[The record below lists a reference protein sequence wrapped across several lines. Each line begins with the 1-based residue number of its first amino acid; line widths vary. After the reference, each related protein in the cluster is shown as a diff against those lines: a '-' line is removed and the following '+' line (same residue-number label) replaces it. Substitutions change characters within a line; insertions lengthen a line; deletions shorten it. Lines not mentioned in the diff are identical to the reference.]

1 MASKPE
7 FVAYVADQLA
17 GAGEIVG
24 KAMFG
29 EHAIYCDGK
38 LIILICEDRA
48 FLKPTVAG
56 RALLPDVPEAAP
68 YPGAKP
74 CMVLDGVLDD
84 RELMRAAAAATAK
97 ALPAPKPKTPKPK
110 KPPKSK

>member
-17 GAGEIVG
+17 GAGEIVR

-38 LIILICEDRA
+38 LIVLICEDRA
-48 FLKPTVAG
+48 FLQPTPEG
-56 RALLPDVPEAAP
+56 RALLPDAAEAAP

-74 CMVLDGVLDD
+74 CLVLDGVLDD
-84 RELMRAAAAATAK
+84 RDTLRAAAAATAR
-97 ALPAPKPKTPKPK
+97 ALPAPKPKAPKPQK
-110 KPPKSK
+110 APKSK